1 MSTSEF
7 QFLGVSHIVVL
18 VLTITLPVALSVL
31 VRKVEGSRCCT
42 GVDSSVVAN
51 VVCYLLAAT
60 LIVNEIGVWIYR
72 AATVESF
79 GEFIQSHLPLHIC
92 GVALFVVVLT
102 LLRRNQIL
110 YEIGY
115 FWGIVGTLNAVLTPQ
130 LEVGFPHYRFFQYFI
145 VHGGIVVSVLFVTW
159 GLRMRPTF
167 KGLLRSFLLVNLY
180 MVVIA
185 GINLLLKSNYMFIC
199 EPPDTKSP
207 FFFAPWP
214 WYIPILDVV
223 VLVLFFVV
231 YSPFLIGDW
240 LKSLSPKNKHV

>member
-1 MSTSEF
+1 MPTSEF
-7 QFLGVSHIVVL
+7 QFLGVPHIVAL
-18 VLTITLPVALSVL
+18 ALTIVLPIALSVL
-31 VRKVEGSRCCT
+31 VRR
-42 GVDSSVVAN
+42 VDSSVVAN
-51 VVCYLLAAT
+51 MVCYLLAAT

-72 AATVESF
+72 AVTVKSF
-79 GEFIQSHLPLHIC
+79 GVFLQSHLPLHIC
-92 GVALFVVVLT
+92 GVALFVVVLA
-102 LLRRNQIL
+102 LLCRNQIL

-130 LEVGFPHYRFFQYFI
+130 LGVGFPHYRFFQYFI
-145 VHGGIVVSVLFVTW
+145 VHGGIVVGVLFATW
-159 GLRMRPTF
+159 GLRMRPTL
-167 KGLLRSFLLVNLY
+167 KGLLRAFLLANLY

-214 WYIPILDVV
+214 WYILILDGVA
-223 VLVLFFVV
+223 LILFFVV

-240 LKSLSPKNKHV
+240 LRSLSPKSNHV

>member
-1 MSTSEF
+1 MPTSEF

-18 VLTITLPVALSVL
+18 ILTIVLPVVLSVL
-31 VRKVEGSRCCT
+31 VRKA
-42 GVDSSVVAN
+42 DSSVITNA
-51 VVCYLLAAT
+51 VCYLLGAT
-60 LIVNEIGVWIYR
+60 LIVNEVGLWVYR
-72 AATVESF
+72 MATVESF
-79 GEFIQSHLPLHIC
+79 SEFLQRHLPLHIC
-92 GVALFVVVLT
+92 GVALFVVMLA
-102 LLRRNQIL
+102 LFRRNQTL
-110 YEIGY
+110 YEVAY

-145 VHGGIVVSVLFVTW
+145 VHGGIVVSVLFATW
-159 GLRMRPTF
+159 GLKMRPTL

-185 GINLLLKSNYMFIC
+185 GVNLLLKSNYMFIC

-223 VLVLFFVV
+223 ALVLFFVV

>member
-1 MSTSEF
+1 MPTSEF

-18 VLTITLPVALSVL
+18 VLIIALPVALSVL
-31 VRKVEGSRCCT
+31 VRKA
-42 GVDSSVVAN
+42 DSSVITNA
-51 VVCYLLAAT
+51 VCYLLGGT
-60 LIVNEIGVWIYR
+60 LIVNEVGLWAYR
-72 AATVESF
+72 MATVQSF
-79 GEFIQSHLPLHIC
+79 GEFLQKHLPLHIC
-92 GVALFVVVLT
+92 GVALFVVVFT
-102 LLRRNQIL
+102 LFRRNQTL
-110 YEIGY
+110 YEIAY

-145 VHGGIVVSVLFVTW
+145 VHGGIVVSVLFATW
-159 GLRMRPTF
+159 GLKMRPTL

-185 GINLLLKSNYMFIC
+185 GLNLLLKSNYMFIC

-214 WYIPILDVV
+214 WYIPILDGMA
-223 VLVLFFVV
+223 LVLFFIV

-240 LKSLSPKNKHV
+240 LRSPFPKTITSEKN